1 MKKEP
6 KVIYGIKITKP
17 FSKEMYAHNDEVAE
31 NMRIHLRAEIINT
44 YRRAIGEVAAN
55 GGMNQGEEDL
65 RFIVKSFS
73 GYEFGMGYDL
83 EDIKNEGLKLI
94 EDAANWMMH
103 EEYAYLCFKGYVPR
117 THKMMIGFEWEKM
130 DYSSC
135 AYHYEKKKANMEAA
149 EVLKEL
155 KKSL

>member
-1 MKKEP
+1 
-6 KVIYGIKITKP
+6 
-17 FSKEMYAHNDEVAE
+17 
-31 NMRIHLRAEIINT
+31 
-44 YRRAIGEVAAN
+44 
-55 GGMNQGEEDL
+55 
-65 RFIVKSFS
+65 
-73 GYEFGMGYDL
+73 
-83 EDIKNEGLKLI
+83 
-94 EDAANWMMH
+94 MMH